1 MRKLSPKVKVCSGC
15 PKKNAIQPIKVPN
28 FKITLPE
35 EKQKSTEKVTVVN
48 MKKYRNGSS
57 GPTNTLF

>member
-1 MRKLSPKVKVCSGC
+1 MKKLSPKVKVCPGC
-15 PKKNAIQPIKVPN
+15 PKKDAFQPLKVPN

-35 EKQKSTEKVTVVN
+35 EKKESTEKVTVVN
-48 MKKYRNGSS
+48 MNKYKHSS